1 MVRCRSVWALYGI
14 VLQLAISGRIC
25 TGQEGDGV
33 PAPTQKVLVTSLQ
46 LKGNVSGKVSPAR
59 QLLADAVAC
68 FARDEL
74 KEAKRLFLSVA
85 ALKTEEEAG
94 AMFYLTRIHF
104 TEQETESA
112 ERTLSKLVALEGET
126 ARVLAVQ
133 AAEEAA
139 KADYDR
145 AHTGGTCDCCRP
157 ESRLRQLRKR
167 VCALLSEARTSCVQT
182 IGFGVGKRSR

>member
-1 MVRCRSVWALYGI
+1 MVRYRSVWALYGI

-46 LKGNVSGKVSPAR
+46 LKGNVSGKVLPAR

-112 ERTLSKLVALEGET
+112 ERTLSKLVPLCLRDVQLAGCSTFAGRHSSILRLLRSLRT
-126 ARVLAVQ
+126 AASWWPVAAVL
-133 AAEEAA
+133 
-139 KADYDR
+139 
-145 AHTGGTCDCCRP
+145 
-157 ESRLRQLRKR
+157 S
-167 VCALLSEARTSCVQT
+167 
-182 IGFGVGKRSR
+182 